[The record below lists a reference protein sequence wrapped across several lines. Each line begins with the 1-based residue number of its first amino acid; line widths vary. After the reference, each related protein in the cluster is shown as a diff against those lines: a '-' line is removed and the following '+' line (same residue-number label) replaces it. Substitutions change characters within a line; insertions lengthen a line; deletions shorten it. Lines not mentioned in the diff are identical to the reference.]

1 MLGIGAFSKICM
13 VSVKTLRH
21 YSQIGLLPPAYI
33 DPDTGYRYYESGQ
46 LSRMLLIQR
55 LKRYCFSLDEIKSI
69 LACQDPDLLSHTLA
83 EQLEKLR
90 RQLADTQT
98 VISELERH
106 LLSLERTGDMM
117 SYQNQYEIHLVETE
131 PVCTVS
137 SRQRMGVAEFGA
149 YYGKLFEKIA
159 REHLH
164 PTGQTLAIYHDR
176 EFDPADSDI
185 EVAVAVERSE
195 ASMILPG
202 RLCVSTTHRGP
213 YSSLSDAYGAI
224 TKWLETSEYQI
235 ADAPYEIYR
244 KNQFDHLPPEQWETD
259 IFFPVKKQ

>member
-55 LKRYCFSLDEIKSI
+55 LKRYGFSLDEIKSI

-98 VISELERH
+98 VISELEQH
-106 LLSLERTGDMM
+106 LHSLERTGDMM
-117 SYQNQYEIHLVETE
+117 SFQNQYEIHLVETK
-131 PVCTVS
+131 PLYTIS
-137 SRQRMGVAEFGA
+137 SRQHMAATE
-149 YYGKLFEKIA
+149 YGHFYGMLYERIA
-159 REHLH
+159 REGLH
-164 PTGQTLAIYHDR
+164 PTGITLAAYHDR
-176 EFDPADSDI
+176 EYDPEGSDI
-185 EVAVAVERSE
+185 EVAVAVEQEEGER
-195 ASMILPG
+195 IFPG
-202 RLCVSTTHRGP
+202 CLCASTTHFGP
-213 YSSLSDAYGAI
+213 YSGLPDAYGAI
-224 TKWLETSEYQI
+224 TVWMQAHGYEI

-244 KNQFDHLPPEQWETD
+244 KTPFDHLPPEQWETE